1 MRMSAV
7 VGVVAL
13 AAAACGDAPDEE
25 ESSGGDASAEEQED
39 SEPFQACAVLDVGG
53 VDDRSFNQ
61 SAWTGMEDAAASGD
75 NIEVDYVES
84 QSDADYVPNLTQQ
97 AEIGRASCRE
107 RVNSSAGAR

>member
-84 QSDADYVPNLTQQ
+84 QSDADYVPRS
-97 AEIGRASCRE
+97 EE
-107 RVNSSAGAR
+107 RRVGSDRRTRWCQTVWIRR